1 MALSGQ
7 VLANAIPPSPAA
19 LLQVEPISL
28 PSSPATALSGSNNLP
43 AASAAKSVGRL
54 VVDDHDEA
62 NTTEP
67 QSTKTTVQ
75 RKEKASNYHALA
87 KTSMAWPLM
96 PGESLEDVAQQLY
109 PQDERLQASFLAK
122 TLHIASNQQLKIK
135 TSDVFKSPQLIEV
148 PTQAALGLRSLPIK
162 QSTAQSASTH
172 AMFIPLQLSYQLS
185 GTAKNTPMSLGE
197 KTQTQLHAQFSE
209 LKGGVQSTIDG
220 VSAAVAALSTRYQD
234 WRKAAAVSSE
244 AGSVQSQAQAAT
256 QTVLN
261 NEPKPVSVKKLL
273 KIDVAQDF
281 LANIQLDPAKL
292 VVIAGLLV
300 TALWLMH
307 QHKKVLSQLDVSDL
321 YQPSNGTDAL
331 IALPKNDDDAMKHVH
346 NPLAK
351 AQQLVTEN
359 RLSEAA
365 QLLKTQ
371 IEAAPKASLLQ
382 RLYLL
387 RLLRDLSWEDDFEK
401 YANQLHQFYNVVTPL
416 MKHELYD
423 LETPTSLEAF
433 PHILQQLQQD
443 WPNSVA
449 GEYLQD
455 LLVDNRGGDRLGFSE
470 EVLEEMALLLEV
482 RVLRAQVN

>member
-7 VLANAIPPSPAA
+7 VLANAIPPSPAS
-19 LLQVEPISL
+19 LLQAEPISL
-28 PSSPATALSGSNNLP
+28 PSSPATALSGPNNLP
-43 AASAAKSVGRL
+43 VVSPSKPVGRL

-62 NTTEP
+62 NTAEP

-75 RKEKASNYHALA
+75 RKVKASNYHVLA

-122 TLHIASNQQLKIK
+122 TLLIASNQQLKMK
-135 TSDVFKSPQLIEV
+135 TSDVFKTPQLIEV

-172 AMFIPLQLSYQLS
+172 AMFIPLQFSYQLS
-185 GTAKNTPMSLGE
+185 GAANNTPMSLGE

-209 LKGGVQSTIDG
+209 LKQGVQSTTDG
-220 VSAAVAALSTRYQD
+220 VSATVAALSTRYQD

-261 NEPKPVSVKKLL
+261 SEPKPVSVKKLL
-273 KIDVAQDF
+273 KIDVAQDY

-292 VVIAGLLV
+292 VVIAGLLL
-300 TALWLMH
+300 TALWLIR
-307 QHKKVLSQLDVSDL
+307 QHKKVLSQLDVSGL

-331 IALPKNDDDAMKHVH
+331 IALPKNDDAMKHAQ

-351 AQQLVTEN
+351 AQRLVTEN

-371 IEAAPKASLLQ
+371 IDAAPKASLLQ

-416 MKHELYD
+416 MTRQLSD

-433 PHILQQLQQD
+433 PHILEQLQQD
-443 WPNSVA
+443 WPNPAASA
-449 GEYLQD
+449 YLQD

-482 RVLRAQVN
+482 RVLREQVN